1 MTKKEQSKTTNKKEK
16 EWLKSIL
23 ITGFFII
30 VFVCAFFGMDV
41 EKNTPMQF
49 FDKMLSWDIVETAS
63 SQAKHVKEVI
73 TPIQKLVWWLS
84 DISIDSSK
92 IKDVSLITENLSKLN
107 ELKAAYDEL
116 KNTDAVKNL
125 LGDEEDVDEE
135 KVSNLISS
143 ESSFVDNSIE
153 LYNFILNNQDA
164 FSYNENGSLEV
175 TEDAKPWFDDL
186 LLNWVE
192 SQAKAKSAESLY
204 EEIAE

>member
-1 MTKKEQSKTTNKKEK
+1 MAKKGQEKTINKKEK

-49 FDKMLSWDIVETAS
+49 VDKMLSWDIVETAS
-63 SQAKHVKEVI
+63 SQAKQIRKAI

-84 DISIDSSK
+84 DLSIDSSTL
-92 IKDVSLITENLSKLN
+92 KDIPTITENLSKLN

-192 SQAKAKSAESLY
+192 SQAKAKSVESLY

>member
-1 MTKKEQSKTTNKKEK
+1 MEVLDKKTTEQIVLERNK
-16 EWLKSIL
+16 
-23 ITGFFII
+23 
-30 VFVCAFFGMDV
+30 
-41 EKNTPMQF
+41 
-49 FDKMLSWDIVETAS
+49 
-63 SQAKHVKEVI
+63 
-73 TPIQKLVWWLS
+73 
-84 DISIDSSK
+84 DSFQ
-92 IKDVSLITENLSKLN
+92 SKLN

>member
-49 FDKMLSWDIVETAS
+49 IDKMLSWDIVETAS
-63 SQAKHVKEVI
+63 SQAKQVKEVI

-125 LGDEEDVDEE
+125 LGDDEDVDEE

>member
-49 FDKMLSWDIVETAS
+49 IDKMLSWDIVETAS
-63 SQAKHVKEVI
+63 SQAKQVKEVI

-125 LGDEEDVDEE
+125 LGDDEDVDEE

-204 EEIAE
+204 GEITE

>member
-49 FDKMLSWDIVETAS
+49 VDKMLSWDIVETAS
-63 SQAKHVKEVI
+63 SQAKQVKKVI

-125 LGDEEDVDEE
+125 LGDDEDVDEE

>member
-1 MTKKEQSKTTNKKEK
+1 MAKKGQEKTINKKEK
-16 EWLKSIL
+16 EWLRSIL

-49 FDKMLSWDIVETAS
+49 VDKMLSWDIVETAS
-63 SQAKHVKEVI
+63 SQAKQVKEVI